1 MTNQSASSVKSI
13 FSEEFLSC
21 GIKARYET
29 DNLLQNCMLVK
40 VIDGGMGTELVRCGV
55 EDVDKHK
62 LWSALANVDFPD
74 SVVQGKNYILMRNY
88 IENIKYYTKHFSF
101 LKIKIAHRNFI
112 SAGADI
118 IISNTYQSNQPLL
131 MSELKIS
138 RAEAD
143 NLLFKT
149 IDLARKAAGP
159 ETIVAGSIGPFP
171 DCPASEYD
179 PQYLK
184 KMSFE
189 ELYNWH
195 LPRFELLA
203 KKGLIC
209 PYIPVA

>member
-1 MTNQSASSVKSI
+1 MWNQ
-13 FSEEFLSC
+13 
-21 GIKARYET
+21 
-29 DNLLQNCMLVK
+29 VK

-55 EDVDKHK
+55 QDVDKHK

-74 SVVQGKNYILMRNY
+74 SVVQ
-88 IENIKYYTKHFSF
+88 
-101 LKIKIAHRNFI
+101 AHKNFI
-112 SAGADI
+112 DAGADV

-131 MSELKIS
+131 MSELQIS
-138 RAEAD
+138 REEAD
-143 NLLFKT
+143 NLLLKT
-149 IDLARKAAGP
+149 VDLARKAAGS

-184 KMSFE
+184 RMSFE

-203 KKGLIC
+203 KKGLILQ
-209 PYIPVA
+209 

>member
-1 MTNQSASSVKSI
+1 MLT
-13 FSEEFLSC
+13 FLIQLC
-21 GIKARYET
+21 KARIQF
-29 DNLLQNCMLVK
+29 N
-40 VIDGGMGTELVRCGV
+40 
-55 EDVDKHK
+55 
-62 LWSALANVDFPD
+62 
-74 SVVQGKNYILMRNY
+74 
-88 IENIKYYTKHFSF
+88 
-101 LKIKIAHRNFI
+101 LKIVNYRKLAHKNFI

-131 MSELKIS
+131 MSELQIS
-138 RAEAD
+138 RQEAD
-143 NLLFKT
+143 NLLLKT

-184 KMSFE
+184 KISFE

-203 KKGLIC
+203 KKGLIFQLRAFLTIKSSRILEPKSRHSSVRNDSRFERSARDAEASFRVQKRRLYFFRLPKRSNKC
-209 PYIPVA
+209 GRAIC